1 MNTLLMVRPKPS
13 ARQVDTAAPDRKRN
27 GQWVVSPKSALA
39 GTPNQTY
46 LAVVMSCPVECRDPV
61 FDQWQAELKL
71 AECSRGLPLAWPLPE
86 WLGDYRDLLVTAMH
100 GERSTHKRIP
110 RAAPWVEEI
119 REFLR
124 LMLGGRDKSAAEFI
138 RTLLHLYP
146 FADEMRQ
153 LRQVQALFASIRP
166 ARSLAE
172 ALDFTIVRQQPASS

>member
-1 MNTLLMVRPKPS
+1 MTTLLMARPKPS
-13 ARQVDTAAPDRKRN
+13 VHRADAAAPDGKRN
-27 GQWVVSPKSALA
+27 PEWVVGTKGAAVGASA
-39 GTPNQTY
+39 QTH
-46 LAVVMSCPVECRDPV
+46 LAVVMSCPVEYRDPV

-86 WLGDYRDLLVTAMH
+86 WLSDYRDLLVTALH

-124 LMLGGRDKSAAEFI
+124 LMLGGRDKSAAGFI
-138 RTLLHLYP
+138 RTLMHLYP
-146 FADEMRQ
+146 FADEMRR
-153 LRQVQALFASIRP
+153 LRRVQALFASIRP

-172 ALDFTIVRQQPASS
+172 ALGFTIVRQQPASP